1 MTADDWL
8 AIYAG
13 APTFI
18 AAVTALVIALRSR
31 QTSNAVQRAVISHIT
46 SDGTAHRAPRP

>member
-8 AIYAG
+8 ALYAG

-18 AAVTALVIALRSR
+18 AAVTALVIALRAR
-31 QTSNAVQRAVISHIT
+31 QTANATQTGLISHIT
-46 SDGTAHRAPRP
+46 KSPAHRAPKP